1 MRQKGFFDVNN
12 KDYAAFEG
20 NFVNIL
26 NKHAPKKTNIFNGY
40 HIPHVSKAWRFDI
53 MKSSHLKNKANK
65 FQLLSK
71 VIKNNKIEPLN

>member
-1 MRQKGFFDVNN
+1 MRQKSSFDVNN

-20 NFVNIL
+20 NFVNVL

-40 HIPHVSKAWRFDI
+40 RILHVSKAWRFDI
-53 MKSSHLKNKANK
+53 MKRSHLKNKANK

-71 VIKNNKIEPLN
+71 IIKNNKL